1 MPIVG
6 GYNPACHAISCELI
20 FYAIENLFLFVC
32 RSHGVRQVSR
42 AVFESCDLEAGY
54 LEQWS
59 PNVRRSS
66 VNIQLESGGSY
77 YFIDSAVGGCS
88 AGRKL
93 SVRNHKI
100 I

>member
-1 MPIVG
+1 MIMVFPESTVQCLYI
-6 GYNPACHAISCELI
+6 YS
-20 FYAIENLFLFVC
+20 

-59 PNVRRSS
+59 PNVRQGR
-66 VNIQLESGGSY
+66 VNVPLETGGHY

-93 SVRNHKI
+93 SVREKL
-100 I
+100 

>member
-1 MPIVG
+1 M
-6 GYNPACHAISCELI
+6 
-20 FYAIENLFLFVC
+20 
-32 RSHGVRQVSR
+32 SR

-59 PNVRRSS
+59 PNVREGR
-66 VNIQLESGGSY
+66 VNVPLESGGNY

-93 SVRNHKI
+93 SVRNRFLFHLEMKCAWVNALTI
-100 I
+100 FMIQDLSFLQSNHSAHTI